1 MNKKSNN
8 QKFVKYDRCPR
19 VPEPTNPSLNIYLPA
34 FSGGVAVC
42 WAGECF
48 REHFSYSTVIV
59 QFYCFAEKKTRLET
73 KMCTTASPGVDIGIT
88 TEIFLTNLGKHLK
101 IKIVD

>member
-1 MNKKSNN
+1 M
-8 QKFVKYDRCPR
+8 
-19 VPEPTNPSLNIYLPA
+19 L
-34 FSGGVAVC
+34 GWG

-59 QFYCFAEKKTRLET
+59 QFYCFAEKKTQLLET
-73 KMCTTASPGVDIGIT
+73 GASPGVDIYIT